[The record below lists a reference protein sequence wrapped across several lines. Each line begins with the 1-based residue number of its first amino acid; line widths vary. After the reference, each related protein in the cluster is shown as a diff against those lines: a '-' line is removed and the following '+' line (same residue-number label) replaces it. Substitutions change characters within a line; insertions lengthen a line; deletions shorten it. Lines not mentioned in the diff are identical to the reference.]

1 MSKYKHILTDFKDL
15 RKVIGE
21 VTRAQPAKSRYQQ
34 QAEKM
39 QYTSEESKYIKV
51 ARDVV
56 KKKSAKKVDGVLLDL
71 FTASAIIQVYDAV
84 NSQNKKRMDGLKLKQ
99 LADIAFK
106 LASGKKE
113 EVDEKV
119 TVYSIKNTKT
129 GQTYASGKFP
139 QSKSKLAK
147 IRKGGGDHKYAAM
160 HKDGKVQKEEGN
172 FDEALEAALANESDL
187 GLTYKKGKTVQ
198 VTHKTS
204 GKELI
209 IIDKPS
215 VRKEYEKI
223 GYYAEEVELDEWKIG
238 DGRPRGAS
246 HIENIRFWDLPKDKL
261 EYIKKDSDKAMK
273 ANPNNPKNTKGKG
286 NYADQIN
293 DADTVLAWRKKK
305 GIKEEV
311 GLEESLSH
319 NRLNTIQKD
328 SVKALFRAVNQADGV
343 KDRTAVAQSSKE
355 MEKGTRAFQMHFVS
369 QSPDVQEV
377 IAKAINKVMKK
388 SEMFVL
394 WDAKFSKQVASFGEN
409 IEEANGKLSP
419 PATWWKSDPDELLAH
434 IYWLRSQIPPQDRDK
449 AYKTIVKIYQKK
461 YKAPKK
467 DYERHFTFFE
477 SNDSLKEV
485 RTEKIIRQSPGMS
498 RYAAGLLTTISKML
512 DKKYSTSKISKEM
525 GLSNKDVQTLKQW
538 ADDINNPK
546 SAINSESR
554 SNSVKEEHDHAKQSP
569 FKLKSQQY
577 PRAVPVD
584 TEGFGKRHA
593 TVEDI
598 LSACDSFGMIID
610 KELQIEQVQKTL
622 GKKGFI
628 SYKKEDLVNVF
639 HDRETER
646 MILALESDLEKQEPT
661 EYTQGEIAYA
671 QLHEH
676 DIEFLK
682 PDGQKAVGPILKMGG
697 STFNVKDKY
706 TGKSFTYKYTKIEEE
721 NVKTFSEVSKPFGE
735 GREKGPR
742 QLTNPNKE
750 VMVVKKN
757 KVIVIDK
764 KDKDKYLRQGWT
776 LAEGNF
782 DEALE
787 EALAEVKNDFGLF
800 SGKQGFN
807 KAHIEM
813 QKTLKIALK
822 QKTYKQ
828 ARSMMNKLQKKY
840 SKLGADDTE
849 PHEIISGILNKHFKT
864 DHGKYDQLSAQN
876 DNTYKNWIPEAEGD
890 KEAYKKFFNAALK
903 KFGVSS
909 PDELEGDKKKEF
921 FDYVDKN
928 WKGDHEEVDVHKS
941 YRVDGRRTNFR
952 EKMRKLGYIKNRF

>member
-21 VTRAQPAKSRYQQ
+21 VTKAQPAKSRYQQ

-84 NSQNKKRMDGLKLKQ
+84 NSKNKKRMDGLKLKQ

-160 HKDGKVQKEEGN
+160 HKDGKVQKEEAPKVKSNEKFKDVDKLYSVLLKKYEEVQEG
-172 FDEALEAALANESDL
+172 DDYALWNP
-187 GLTYKKGKTVQ
+187 TTKKSMGKVKTVQ

-204 GKELI
+204 GKEII
-209 IIDKPS
+209 IIDKPNI
-215 VRKEYEKI
+215 RKEYEKI
-223 GYYAEEVELDEWKIG
+223 GYYAEEVGLEEWKLG

-261 EYIKKDSDKAMK
+261 EYIKKDSNKAIK

-355 MEKGTRAFQMHFVS
+355 MEKGTRAFQVHFDGQNS
-369 QSPDVQEV
+369 DVQEV

-388 SEMFVL
+388 SEMFAL
-394 WDAKFSKQVASFGEN
+394 WDAKFSKRVASFGEEIAEGRMKDLSIN
-409 IEEANGKLSP
+409 I
-419 PATWWKSDPDELLAH
+419 AH
-434 IYWLRSQIPPQDRDK
+434 V
-449 AYKTIVKIYQKK
+449 YKQM
-461 YKAPKK
+461 KK
-467 DYERHFTFFE
+467 DSVLKPFADKFKADATKTY
-477 SNDSLKEV
+477 DIYKSLEKVLPDYVSGGKITALMKGVKDEV
-485 RTEKIIRQSPGMS
+485 IP
-498 RYAAGLLTTISKML
+498 
-512 DKKYSTSKISKEM
+512 
-525 GLSNKDVQTLKQW
+525 
-538 ADDINNPK
+538 
-546 SAINSESR
+546 SR
-554 SNSVKEEHDHAKQSP
+554 SKQVKEEHEHAKQSP
-569 FKLKSQQY
+569 FKLKTQQY
-577 PRAVPVD
+577 PRAVAVETD
-584 TEGFGKRHA
+584 GYGKRHA
-593 TVEDI
+593 TVDDI
-598 LSACDSFGMIID
+598 ITACDSFGMIID
-610 KELQIEQVQKTL
+610 KELQVEQVQKQL

-628 SYKKEDLVNVF
+628 TYKKSELEDVF
-639 HDRETER
+639 EERETQR
-646 MILALESDLEKQEPT
+646 MILVLESELEEQSPT
-661 EYTQGEIAYA
+661 KYTKDQIQNALDEG
-671 QLHEH
+671 H

-682 PDGQKAVGPILKMGG
+682 PNGQKTVGPVLKLSGN
-697 STFNVKDKY
+697 TFNVKDKY
-706 TGKSFTYKYTKIEEE
+706 TGKSFTYKYSKIEEE
-721 NVKTFSEVSKPFGE
+721 KVKTFNEVSNPSDELDE
-735 GREKGPR
+735 GKERSAR
-742 QLTNPNKE
+742 QLTNPDKE

-757 KVIVIDK
+757 KVIVISK
-764 KDKDKYLRQGWT
+764 KDQDKYLKKGWS
-776 LAEGNF
+776 LAEGI
-782 DEALE
+782 DEWISKDGTRRR
-787 EALAEVKNDFGLF
+787 VKERDQR
-800 SGKQGFN
+800 KD
-807 KAHIEM
+807 
-813 QKTLKIALK
+813 
-822 QKTYKQ
+822 
-828 ARSMMNKLQKKY
+828 NKLKEWED
-840 SKLGADDTE
+840 AAE
-849 PHEIISGILNKHFKT
+849 ASG
-864 DHGKYDQLSAQN
+864 GK
-876 DNTYKNWIPEAEGD
+876 AE
-890 KEAYKKFFNAALK
+890 YQKFFNATLK

-909 PDELEGDKKKEF
+909 PDELEGKKKKEF
-921 FDYVDKN
+921 FDYIDKN
-928 WKGDHEEVDVHKS
+928 WTADHEEVDIHKS
-941 YRVDGRRTNFR
+941 YKVDGRRANFR
-952 EKMRKLGYIKNRF
+952 EKMKKLGYIKSQY

>member
-21 VTRAQPAKSRYQQ
+21 VTKAQPAKSRYQQ

-39 QYTSEESKYIKV
+39 KYTSEESKYIKV

-223 GYYAEEVELDEWKIG
+223 GYYAEEVGLEEWKLG
-238 DGRPRGAS
+238 DGRPRGSS

-311 GLEESLSH
+311 GLNEVPGTFAIVANGISNLKKADEQYLKDTQYSIVVGLLEDGVEIYEEDVTYKGNSILIPSDNEDIRMVQSWAKNQTKLAADTAKMIKPNMDYNDLYEERVDGLYVAALLTKTAKPNRAPKYTVKFMKEEVGLEEAVSH

-355 MEKGTRAFQMHFVS
+355 MERGTRAFQLHFDGQNS
-369 QSPDVQEV
+369 DVQEV

-388 SEMFVL
+388 SEMFII
-394 WDAKFSKQVASFGEN
+394 WDAKFSKRVASFGE
-409 IEEANGKLSP
+409 EVSEGRMKDLSINV
-419 PATWWKSDPDELLAH
+419 AH
-434 IYWLRSQIPPQDRDK
+434 V
-449 AYKTIVKIYQKK
+449 YKQM
-461 YKAPKK
+461 KK
-467 DYERHFTFFE
+467 DFVLKPFADKFKADVMKSY
-477 SNDSLKEV
+477 DIYKSL
-485 RTEKIIRQSPGMS
+485 EKVLPDYVSG
-498 RYAAGLLTTISKML
+498 G
-512 DKKYSTSKISKEM
+512 KITALM
-525 GLSNKDVQTLKQW
+525 KDVK
-538 ADDINNPK
+538 DEVIP
-546 SAINSESR
+546 SR
-554 SNSVKEEHDHAKQSP
+554 SKQVKEEHEHAKQSP
-569 FKLKSQQY
+569 FKLKTQQY
-577 PRAVPVD
+577 PRAVAVETD
-584 TEGFGKRHA
+584 GYGKRHA

-598 LSACDSFGMIID
+598 ISACDSFGMIID
-610 KELQIEQVQKTL
+610 KELQVEQVQKQL

-628 SYKKEDLVNVF
+628 TYKKSELEDVF
-639 HDRETER
+639 EGRETQR
-646 MILALESDLEKQEPT
+646 MILVLESELEEQSPT
-661 EYTQGEIAYA
+661 KYTKDQIQNALDEG
-671 QLHEH
+671 HE
-676 DIEFLK
+676 IEFLK
-682 PDGQKAVGPILKMGG
+682 PNGQKTVGPVLKLSG

-706 TGKSFTYKYTKIEEE
+706 TGKSFTYKYSKIEEE
-721 NVKTFSEVSKPFGE
+721 KVKTFNEVSNPSDELDE
-735 GREKGPR
+735 GKERSAR
-742 QLTNPNKE
+742 QLTNPDKE

-757 KVIVIDK
+757 KVIVISK
-764 KDKDKYLRQGWT
+764 KDQDKYLKKGWS
-776 LAEGNF
+776 LAEGI
-782 DEALE
+782 DEWISKDGTRRRVKERDQRKEKKLKEWEDAA
-787 EALAEVKNDFGLF
+787 EASGGKAEY
-800 SGKQGFN
+800 Q
-807 KAHIEM
+807 
-813 QKTLKIALK
+813 
-822 QKTYKQ
+822 
-828 ARSMMNKLQKKY
+828 
-840 SKLGADDTE
+840 
-849 PHEIISGILNKHFKT
+849 
-864 DHGKYDQLSAQN
+864 
-876 DNTYKNWIPEAEGD
+876 
-890 KEAYKKFFNAALK
+890 KFFNATLK

-909 PDELEGDKKKEF
+909 PAELEGKKKKEF
-921 FDYVDKN
+921 FDYIDKN
-928 WKGDHEEVDVHKS
+928 WTADHEEVDIHKS
-941 YRVDGRRTNFR
+941 YKVDGRRANFR
-952 EKMRKLGYIKNRF
+952 EKMKKLGYIKSQY